1 MLRKSLILLL
11 FCISTIIIYL
21 DVKYELIS
29 NLTKILFIEFLLLS
43 SISYL
48 LIEEINNSKITKI
61 ISKINIP
68 ALFVIYSTF
77 LITICFIATFIINDF
92 GTEASFINGLLA
104 MLLLFVGT
112 FSTQFILSEIF
123 KRFISRDKYNIYSFI
138 LITIIF
144 LIMII
149 IGSF

>member
-29 NLTKILFIEFLLLS
+29 NLTKTLFIEFLLLS
-43 SISYL
+43 AISYL
-48 LIEEINNSKITKI
+48 IIEEINNYRISKI

-68 ALFVIYSTF
+68 VLFVIYSIF

-92 GTEASFINGLLA
+92 GIEASFINGLLS
-104 MLLLFVGT
+104 MLLLFIGT
-112 FSTQFILSEIF
+112 FSTQFILSEVV
-123 KRFISRDKYNIYSFI
+123 KRFISRDKYNIFSFT
-138 LITIIF
+138 LIVSIF

-149 IGSF
+149 IGAF